1 MEKESKRSDCR
12 QCVPA
17 GIVYKKRHLGI
28 LSKVLVEEEVPD
40 ISWLASLD
48 INNFSKDCWLYYS
61 IA

>member
-48 INNFSKDCWLYYS
+48 INNFS
-61 IA
+61 